1 MPCYRRLR
9 GRLFKQAAFLIWA
22 VVALLVI
29 ALYWVLWIRHYK
41 KGNHFEDIYGTGIPL
56 FIIPAAFVLVTG
68 IFSMNFMLIIFS
80 VLDIVCEY
88 CSAYGVRKRL
98 HPAKTEESSDEAETK
113 ENEDGE

>member
-1 MPCYRRLR
+1 MGCCCTARYRTLL
-9 GRLFKQAAFLIWA
+9 G
-22 VVALLVI
+22 ALDKAI
-29 ALYWVLWIRHYK
+29 K

-56 FIIPAAFVLVTG
+56 FIIPAALVLVTG

-88 CSAYGVRKRL
+88 CSAYGVRKCL

>member
-1 MPCYRRLR
+1 MSILYRTT
-9 GRLFKQAAFLIWA
+9 
-22 VVALLVI
+22 VSS
-29 ALYWVLWIRHYK
+29 
-41 KGNHFEDIYGTGIPL
+41 EDIYGTGIPL

-98 HPAKTEESSDEAETK
+98 HPAEADDEAAEETEK
-113 ENEDGE
+113 DENEDGE